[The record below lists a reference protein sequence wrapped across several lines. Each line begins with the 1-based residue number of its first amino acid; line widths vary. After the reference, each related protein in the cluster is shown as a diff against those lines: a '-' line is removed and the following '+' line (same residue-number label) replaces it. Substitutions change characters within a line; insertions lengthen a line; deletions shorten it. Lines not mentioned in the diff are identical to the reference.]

1 MHRSYAYAALM
12 IDLKKSRSYLQWERK
27 LIQHYISDVLEVLN
41 EIFREELV
49 REMAFSAGD
58 EVQGLFD
65 SSENAYLYFRMFE
78 LFLHP
83 VKLRAGIGVG
93 DWEVRMEGQGSTSQD
108 GTAYHN
114 ARYAIECTQD
124 GEENEILLY
133 SADRDYMINALI
145 GHLSAMAERR
155 SIYQNQLALLTEWM
169 FPLLEKKTSEH
180 MPAKFLEAEGLL
192 QRKNG
197 FDHEIGRVNKSLPF
211 DRLNREALE
220 NVGVVLLREEE
231 GLKDFFYITRG
242 KQRGIPTQLANVLGM
257 NRQSIEKTLR
267 AAEVFSAR
275 NMALAALK
283 VMGEVRWTYW

>member
-1 MHRSYAYAALM
+1 MYRSYAYAALM

-49 REMAFSAGD
+49 REMEFSAGD

-257 NRQSIEKTLR
+257 NRQSIEQTLR
-267 AAEVFSAR
+267 AAVVFSAR

-283 VMGEVRWTYW
+283 EMREIG

>member
-1 MHRSYAYAALM
+1 MYRSYAYAALM

-49 REMAFSAGD
+49 REMEFSAGD

-65 SSENAYLYFRMFE
+65 SSENAYQYFRMFE

-283 VMGEVRWTYW
+283 EMRKIG

>member
-1 MHRSYAYAALM
+1 MYRSYAYAALM

-41 EIFREELV
+41 EVFREELV
-49 REMAFSAGD
+49 REMEFSAGD

-283 VMGEVRWTYW
+283 EMREIG

>member
-1 MHRSYAYAALM
+1 MYRSYAYAALM

-49 REMAFSAGD
+49 REMEFSAGD

-283 VMGEVRWTYW
+283 EMREIG

>member
-1 MHRSYAYAALM
+1 MDRSYAYAALM

-49 REMAFSAGD
+49 REMEFSAGD

-197 FDHEIGRVNKSLPF
+197 FDHEIGKVNKSLPF

-283 VMGEVRWTYW
+283 EMREIG

>member
-1 MHRSYAYAALM
+1 
-12 IDLKKSRSYLQWERK
+12 
-27 LIQHYISDVLEVLN
+27 
-41 EIFREELV
+41 
-49 REMAFSAGD
+49 MAFSAGD

-114 ARYAIECTQD
+114 ARYAIERTQD

-211 DRLNREALE
+211 DRLNRGALE

-283 VMGEVRWTYW
+283 EMREIG

>member
-1 MHRSYAYAALM
+1 MYRSYAYAALM

-49 REMAFSAGD
+49 REMEFSAGD

-93 DWEVRMEGQGSTSQD
+93 DWEVRMWGQGSTSQD

-283 VMGEVRWTYW
+283 EMREIG

>member
-1 MHRSYAYAALM
+1 MYRSYAYAALM

-49 REMAFSAGD
+49 REMEFSAGD

-78 LFLHP
+78 LLLHP

-242 KQRGIPTQLANVLGM
+242 KQRGIPTQLTNVLGM

-283 VMGEVRWTYW
+283 EMREIG

>member
-41 EIFREELV
+41 EMFREELV

-114 ARYAIECTQD
+114 ARYAIERTQD

-283 VMGEVRWTYW
+283 EMRESG

>member
-1 MHRSYAYAALM
+1 MYRSYAYAALM

-49 REMAFSAGD
+49 REMEFSAGD

-78 LFLHP
+78 LLLHP

-283 VMGEVRWTYW
+283 EMREIG

>member
-1 MHRSYAYAALM
+1 MDRSYAYAALM

-49 REMAFSAGD
+49 REMEFSAGD

-78 LFLHP
+78 LLLHP

-283 VMGEVRWTYW
+283 EMREIG

>member
-1 MHRSYAYAALM
+1 MDRSYAYAALM

-114 ARYAIECTQD
+114 ARYAIERTQD

-283 VMGEVRWTYW
+283 EMRESG

>member
-1 MHRSYAYAALM
+1 M

-49 REMAFSAGD
+49 REMEFSAGD

-78 LFLHP
+78 LLLHP

-283 VMGEVRWTYW
+283 EMREIG

>member
-1 MHRSYAYAALM
+1 MYINYRNYAYAALM

-49 REMAFSAGD
+49 REMEFSAGD

-78 LFLHP
+78 LLLHP

-283 VMGEVRWTYW
+283 EMREIG

>member
-1 MHRSYAYAALM
+1 MDRSYAYAALM

-49 REMAFSAGD
+49 REMEFSAGD

-242 KQRGIPTQLANVLGM
+242 KQRGIPTQLANILGM

-283 VMGEVRWTYW
+283 EMREIG

>member
-1 MHRSYAYAALM
+1 MDRSYAYAALM
-12 IDLKKSRSYLQWERK
+12 IDLKKSRSYLQWERE
-27 LIQHYISDVLEVLN
+27 LIQHYISDVLKVLN
-41 EIFREELV
+41 EIFRGELV

-108 GTAYHN
+108 GTAYHR
-114 ARYAIECTQD
+114 ARYAIERTQD

-192 QRKNG
+192 QRKNR

-283 VMGEVRWTYW
+283 EMREIG

>member
-1 MHRSYAYAALM
+1 MDRSYAYAALM

-49 REMAFSAGD
+49 REMEFSAGD

-283 VMGEVRWTYW
+283 EMRESG

>member
-1 MHRSYAYAALM
+1 MDRSYAYAALM

-49 REMAFSAGD
+49 REMEFSAGD

-283 VMGEVRWTYW
+283 EMREIG

>member
-1 MHRSYAYAALM
+1 MYRSYAYAALM

-49 REMAFSAGD
+49 REMEFSAGD

-78 LFLHP
+78 LLLHP

-283 VMGEVRWTYW
+283 DRRKIG

>member
-1 MHRSYAYAALM
+1 MYINYRNYAYAALM
-12 IDLKKSRSYLQWERK
+12 IDLKKSRSYSQWERE

-58 EVQGLFD
+58 EVQGLFN
-65 SSENAYLYFRMFE
+65 SQEGAYRYFRMFE

-108 GTAYHN
+108 GTAYHR
-114 ARYAIECTQD
+114 ARYAIEHAQD
-124 GEENEILLY
+124 GEGNEILLY

-283 VMGEVRWTYW
+283 EMREIG

>member
-1 MHRSYAYAALM
+1 MDRSYAYAALM

-49 REMAFSAGD
+49 REMEFSAGD

-108 GTAYHN
+108 GTAYHR
-114 ARYAIECTQD
+114 ARYAIEHAQD
-124 GEENEILLY
+124 GEGNEILLY

-283 VMGEVRWTYW
+283 EMREIG

>member
-1 MHRSYAYAALM
+1 MYRSYAYAALM

-27 LIQHYISDVLEVLN
+27 LSQHYISDVLEVLN

-49 REMAFSAGD
+49 REMEFSAGD

-78 LFLHP
+78 LLLHP

-283 VMGEVRWTYW
+283 EMRKIG

>member
-1 MHRSYAYAALM
+1 MYRSYAYAALM

-49 REMAFSAGD
+49 REMEFSAGD

-242 KQRGIPTQLANVLGM
+242 KQRGIPTQLANILGM

-283 VMGEVRWTYW
+283 EMREIG

>member
-1 MHRSYAYAALM
+1 MDRSYAYAALM

-49 REMAFSAGD
+49 REMEFSAGD

-257 NRQSIEKTLR
+257 NRQSIEKTLK

-283 VMGEVRWTYW
+283 EMREIG

>member
-1 MHRSYAYAALM
+1 MYRSYAYAALM

-49 REMAFSAGD
+49 REMEFSAGD

-78 LFLHP
+78 LLLHP

-211 DRLNREALE
+211 DRLNRGALE

-283 VMGEVRWTYW
+283 EMREIG

>member
-1 MHRSYAYAALM
+1 MYRSYAYAALM

-49 REMAFSAGD
+49 REMEFSAGD

-211 DRLNREALE
+211 DRLNRGALE

-283 VMGEVRWTYW
+283 EMREIG

>member
-1 MHRSYAYAALM
+1 MYRSYAYAALM

-49 REMAFSAGD
+49 REMEFSAGD

-283 VMGEVRWTYW
+283 EMRKIG

>member
-1 MHRSYAYAALM
+1 MDRSYAYAALM

-49 REMAFSAGD
+49 REMEFSAGD

-231 GLKDFFYITRG
+231 GLKDFFYITRW

-283 VMGEVRWTYW
+283 EMREIG

>member
-1 MHRSYAYAALM
+1 MDRSYAYAALM

-49 REMAFSAGD
+49 REMEFSAGD

-65 SSENAYLYFRMFE
+65 SSENAYQYFRMFE

-242 KQRGIPTQLANVLGM
+242 KQRGIPTQLANILGM

-283 VMGEVRWTYW
+283 EMREIG

>member
-1 MHRSYAYAALM
+1 MYRSYAYAALM

-49 REMAFSAGD
+49 REMEFSAGD

-78 LFLHP
+78 LLLHP

-283 VMGEVRWTYW
+283 EMRKIG

>member
-1 MHRSYAYAALM
+1 MWQDGYGALM
-12 IDLKKSRSYLQWERK
+12 IDLKKSRSYSNWEREF
-27 LIQHYISDVLEVLN
+27 IQHYIVDVLKILN
-41 EIFREELV
+41 EIFREKLE

-65 SSENAYLYFRMFE
+65 SPEDAYRYFRMFE

-93 DWEVRMEGQGSTSQD
+93 DWEVRMAQLGSPSQD
-108 GTAYHN
+108 GTTYHN
-114 ARYAIECTQD
+114 ARYAIEQAQD
-124 GEENEILLY
+124 GEENGILIY
-133 SADRDYMINALI
+133 SQNGQDDVVNALI
-145 GHLSAMAERR
+145 GYLSVMAQRR
-155 SIYQNQLALLTEWM
+155 SIHQNQLALLTEWM

-180 MPAKFLEAEGLL
+180 MPVKFLEAQGFL

-197 FDHEIGRVNKSLPF
+197 FDHEIGKVNKLLPF
-211 DRLNREALE
+211 DRLNREALK

-231 GLKDFFYITRG
+231 WTKEYFYITRG

-267 AAEVFSAR
+267 AGEVFPSR